1 MALHGRFIP
10 ALSSRGGD
18 VASKGFS
25 KASSSTSK
33 MKLAPMRPA
42 RHPQKSV
49 QKTAPQP
56 LLGGPPRE
64 PQDVVTAALAS
75 ARQRIVSV
83 AAFSGAINILTLSG
97 SIYMLQV
104 YDRVIP
110 SRNFA
115 TLIGLSVILVAAY
128 LLQGYLDAARSR
140 MLARIGALF
149 DAELQKPIYAA
160 LAIMPLKGA
169 PSAAVMQPL
178 RDLEM
183 VRGFLSSMGPTA
195 FLDMPWIPIFMLAL
209 FIFHPLIGLA
219 ATLGAGLIVA
229 TTLMAERQSK
239 KYARAATER
248 GSQRAALAEA
258 TVRNAEAIHAL
269 GMRGRFMAEWRRL
282 NEAYIAETMR
292 MRDVEAG
299 IGAFAKVLRYIL
311 QSAILGIGA
320 ALVISDEASPGVMIA
335 SSIMMGRALAPIE
348 IVLGT
353 WKQLVAA
360 RQALTRLSETLKA
373 NPLPRAPAV
382 GLGRP
387 AHRLTVQNLSVSPPG
402 SPHPVARN
410 VSFELYAGMGLAL
423 LGASGSGKSSLAR
436 ALVGVW
442 AAAQGAVRLDGAL
455 LDQWHSDILGQHIG
469 YLPQEAALLDGT
481 VAGNISRFEKG
492 ASDRRIVEAAQIAG
506 VHELILSLP
515 EGYSTRIGERGVL
528 LSGGQRQRIGLARA
542 LYGNP
547 FLAVLDEPNA
557 NLDAEGEAALARAI
571 AIMRSRRSIVIVIS
585 HRPSALSELD
595 TALVL
600 HKGEMLAFGPRDE
613 VFERLAGRRPADL
626 REGRRA

>member
-1 MALHGRFIP
+1 MPIP
-10 ALSSRGGD
+10 AWRGKVIPGAPSPCGVD
-18 VASKGFS
+18 VAPNGFS
-25 KASSSTSK
+25 KA
-33 MKLAPMRPA
+33 KLALTPPPA
-42 RHPQKSV
+42 RFP
-49 QKTAPQP
+49 QKTAPP
-56 LLGGPPRE
+56 LLGAAAGE
-64 PQDVVTAALAS
+64 PDVVTAALAA
-75 ARQRIVSV
+75 ARRRIVSV

-97 SIYMLQV
+97 SLYMLQV
-104 YDRVIP
+104 YDRVLP

-140 MLARIGALF
+140 MLARIGGLF
-149 DAELQKPIYAA
+149 DAELQNPIYTA
-160 LAIMPLKGA
+160 LASMPLKGA
-169 PSAAVMQPL
+169 PSANVMQPL

-183 VRGFLSSMGPTA
+183 VRAFLSGMGPTA

-209 FIFHPLIGLA
+209 FIFHPLIGIA
-219 ATLGAGLIVA
+219 ATLGAALIIA
-229 TTLMAERQSK
+229 TTLIAERQSK
-239 KYARAATER
+239 TYAREAMER
-248 GSQRAALAEA
+248 GTQRAALAEA

-320 ALVISDEASPGVMIA
+320 ALVISDQASAGIMIA

-360 RQALTRLSETLKA
+360 RQSLARLTETLKA
-373 NPLPRAPAV
+373 NALRPAPAV
-382 GLGRP
+382 ALGRP
-387 AHRLTVQNLSVSPPG
+387 AQRLSVHNLSVSPPG
-402 SPHPVARN
+402 SPRPVARN
-410 VSFELYAGMGLAL
+410 VSFELHAGMGLAL

-436 ALVGVW
+436 ALVGIWPAV
-442 AAAQGAVRLDGAL
+442 QGGVRLDGAP
-455 LDQWHSDILGQHIG
+455 LDQWHSDALGQHIG
-469 YLPQEAALLDGT
+469 YLPQEVALLDGT
-481 VAGNISRFEKG
+481 VARNISRFEKG
-492 ASDRRIVEAAQIAG
+492 VNDSRIVEAAQIAG
-506 VHELILSLP
+506 VHELILSMP
-515 EGYSTRIGERGVL
+515 EGYSTRIGERGIL

-557 NLDAEGEAALARAI
+557 NLDAEGEAALTRAI
-571 AIMRSRRSIVIVIS
+571 AIMRARRSIVIVIS
-585 HRPSALSELD
+585 HRPSALSALD

-600 HKGEMLAFGPRDE
+600 HQGDVLAFGPCEE
-613 VFERLAGRRPADL
+613 VFARLAGRSPAEM